1 MAGVVV
7 CQLERQGWNRRTKRA
22 TLLQGWYMVGRGR
35 HQHNEINAVFR
46 AIRKFEW
53 LTVVESHNGH
63 RWGWIEC
70 ACGAPAQSI
79 WCTPRNP
86 GNHAK
91 RILRWVDE
99 HAECAKNEEK
109 S

>member
-1 MAGVVV
+1 M
-7 CQLERQGWNRRTKRA
+7 
-22 TLLQGWYMVGRGR
+22 
-35 HQHNEINAVFR
+35 
-46 AIRKFEW
+46 IRKMEW
-53 LTVVESHNGH
+53 LTVLESHNGH

-70 ACGAPAQSI
+70 ACGEAPQPV

-91 RILRWVDE
+91 RIFRWVDE
-99 HAECAKNEEK
+99 HAECAKNEET